1 MILND
6 EQFYDHVYKQL
17 VTGDVRVVFT
27 KKDGTERTMFCTLVN
42 IPDEHQP
49 KNETDKEYS
58 KEVLRVFDTENQGW
72 RSFRLDSIISVQ
84 AV

>member
-27 KKDGTERTMFCTLVN
+27 KKDGTERTMLCTLTN
-42 IPDEHQP
+42 IPAEHQP
-49 KNETDKEYS
+49 KNQDKEYS

-84 AV
+84 AL

>member
-17 VTGDVRVVFT
+17 VTGDARVVFT
-27 KKDGTERTMFCTLVN
+27 KKDGTERTMLCTLTN
-42 IPDEHQP
+42 IPAVHQP